1 MKTNGDCLN
10 VIITGVGGQG
20 NILASHILASAAIA
34 SDFHVTIGET
44 YGQSQRGGAVMSHL
58 RVSQRQQY
66 GPLIGEGQADLIVGL
81 EPLETLRVLSQY
93 GNSRV
98 VVATNSRP
106 IYPQPVGGEVVKY
119 PTTEEVAETLRSLA
133 AKSWVVDATGI
144 ALELGPPILANIV
157 MMGTLVGVGLLPIGA
172 TPFEE
177 EMRESLPSD
186 RLEMN
191 LKAFRRGIQE
201 VEGRR

>member
-1 MKTNGDCLN
+1 MMNKDPLN
-10 VIITGVGGQG
+10 IIITGVGGQG
-20 NILASHILASAAIA
+20 NVMLSQLVGQVLVRNG
-34 SDFHVTIGET
+34 FHATIGET
-44 YGQSQRGGAVMSHL
+44 YGASQRGGAVMSHL

-172 TPFEE
+172 TPFEA
-177 EMRESLPSD
+177 EMRESLPPD

-201 VEGRR
+201 VEVRC

>member
-1 MKTNGDCLN
+1 
-10 VIITGVGGQG
+10 
-20 NILASHILASAAIA
+20 
-34 SDFHVTIGET
+34 
-44 YGQSQRGGAVMSHL
+44 MSHL

-172 TPFEE
+172 TPFEA
-177 EMRESLPSD
+177 EMRESLPPD

-201 VEGRR
+201 VEVRC